1 MPVFKNED
9 NGTWYVMARYVNWKG
24 ERKQKCKRGFATKR
38 EAQEWERMF
47 KLQTSSDLDMS
58 FEAFTE
64 LYINDVKNRLKE
76 NTWLTKEH
84 IIRTKILPYF
94 GKLKISEISTKEII
108 AWQNEMLAYR
118 DEKKKPYSQTYLK
131 TLHNQLSAIFNHAVR
146 YYELRSNPAA
156 KVGNIGSEEHKE
168 MLFWTKEEYK
178 KFSFEM
184 MDKPV
189 SFYAFEMLYWCGIRE
204 GELLALTPADFNFD
218 KETVTINK
226 SYQRL
231 KGQDVIT
238 SPKTKKSN
246 RTIKMPQ
253 FLCEEMKEY
262 LGMIYGLKKKDRIF
276 TVTKSYLHHEM
287 DRGAKAVGVK
297 RIRIHDLRHS
307 HISLLIDMGF
317 SAVAIADRVGH
328 ESIDITYQYAHLF
341 PSKQIEMAEKLDDL
355 GKGDFENVS

>member
-1 MPVFKNED
+1 MPAYKNKD
-9 NGTWYVMARYVNWKG
+9 NGTWYVMTQYTNWKG
-24 ERKQKCKRGFATKR
+24 ERKPKCKRGFDTKR
-38 EAQEWERMF
+38 EAQEWEHTFR
-47 KLQTSSDLDMS
+47 QQNSGDLDMPFS
-58 FEAFTE
+58 AFVE
-64 LYINDVKNRLKE
+64 IYCREQKPRLKE
-76 NTWLTKEH
+76 STWQTKEN
-84 IIRTKILPYF
+84 IIQQKILPYF
-94 GKLKISEISTKEII
+94 ENYKINEITTKDVR

-118 DEKKKPYSQTYLK
+118 NEENKPYSSSYLK

-156 KVGNIGSEEHKE
+156 KVGNMGREEHKE

-246 RTIKMPQ
+246 RTIKMPK

-262 LGMIYGLKKKDRIF
+262 LGMLYGLKKKDRIF

-287 DRGAKAVGVK
+287 DRGAKAAGVK

>member
-156 KVGNIGSEEHKE
+156 KVGNMGSEGLKE